1 MFFCLLVPLK
11 AWSGDTHFFEW
22 LNDAK
27 VGNGFAPTLGDS
39 CDSMFAMLR
48 SYFGW
53 SLTSMI
59 KKCQKPMTRQSQS
72 VGILSSKPFSPTPPH
87 QLQHEQADLAKIS
100 WVTEDRQG
108 LARTECWHSGVCGRG
123 GVPESA
129 GWLCWQSRESAFLK
143 CYWLVS
149 PCISFFQGMRVVN
162 LEFSCLGR

>member
-1 MFFCLLVPLK
+1 MLIALKTSHPLSSFVHPKSTNLASTLMFFCLLVPLK

-87 QLQHEQADLAKIS
+87 QLQREQADLAKIS
-100 WVTEDRQG
+100 WAPEDRQAW
-108 LARTECWHSGVCGRG
+108 LEQ
-123 GVPESA
+123 SA
-129 GWLCWQSRESAFLK
+129 GARSMWAWGSSWKRRLAVLAEWG
-143 CYWLVS
+143 VS
-149 PCISFFQGMRVVN
+149 IS
-162 LEFSCLGR
+162 